1 MKWTTR
7 ETARQHLGSGQIS
20 FLEVIVMVPVGNL
33 AAAET
38 TMTAALLE
46 ASSEQHPEFG
56 FL

>member
-20 FLEVIVMVPVGNL
+20 FLEVIVMAPVGNL

-38 TMTAALLE
+38 TMTAVLLE
-46 ASSEQHPEFG
+46 GWSGQDPEFG